1 MCLWKCPESALQIPT
16 VIYFFPNIGL
26 KTSPW
31 LSQSSWSHQKKEK
44 GHDNN
49 ISIWLIF
56 LFKCSFHHIHVFCP
70 TRSVILR
77 LILYLVWIW
86 ASKGQSEMCAHW
98 SFPITIVR
106 AQSSSFFVS
115 ASACFISLSGIHH
128 VPLASCSKTENNNK
142 NFFLFFCWKD
152 PDIAVSCETMP
163 GPSKHGSGC
172 SQSAIGWITGPPVE

>member
-56 LFKCSFHHIHVFCP
+56 LFKCSFHHIHVFCH
-70 TRSVILR
+70 TRSKILR
-77 LILYLVWIW
+77 LILCLVWY
-86 ASKGQSEMCAHW
+86 GQAK
-98 SFPITIVR
+98 
-106 AQSSSFFVS
+106 VS
-115 ASACFISLSGIHH
+115 QKCVPTGASLSWLSGHGQHH
-128 VPLASCSKTENNNK
+128 SLSQHQHVSSVSLAS
-142 NFFLFFCWKD
+142 
-152 PDIAVSCETMP
+152 TM
-163 GPSKHGSGC
+163 C
-172 SQSAIGWITGPPVE
+172 L